1 MTWTNFEK
9 RRGEKLIAWKIL
21 WWWWWL
27 LDKQHWMYK
36 RLALYLANLTHADH
50 GIVLS
55 QLIFLIC
62 LSWPSYHCFHSQ
74 CLHVDTIIPHQES
87 RIFHKSSLIFYH
99 LSANQCCQYLLKWI
113 MQNTNAIK
121 YIFLREYWCLWCW
134 LRWNT
139 KYQIFLSKR
148 ESNQNIFEILR
159 NLWKSYYA
167 LEHQKQSVVFG
178 WVSI

>member
-1 MTWTNFEK
+1 MWDQNTETNSAMTWTNFWK
-9 RRGEKLIAWKIL
+9 KARRKINCLKIL

-87 RIFHKSSLIFYH
+87 RIFHKVLWYFIISPLI
-99 LSANQCCQYLLKWI
+99 SVANIYWTLKWI

-121 YIFLREYWCLWCW
+121 YIFLREYWCLWRW
-134 LRWNT
+134 LW
-139 KYQIFLSKR
+139 
-148 ESNQNIFEILR
+148 
-159 NLWKSYYA
+159 
-167 LEHQKQSVVFG
+167 
-178 WVSI
+178 

>member
-1 MTWTNFEK
+1 MNRDFGWCCVISVINIIFKRWWSEWVWDQNTETNSAMTWTNFEK

-134 LRWNT
+134 LR
-139 KYQIFLSKR
+139 
-148 ESNQNIFEILR
+148 
-159 NLWKSYYA
+159 
-167 LEHQKQSVVFG
+167 
-178 WVSI
+178 